1 MVWAIWAALMVA
13 VLTVLAALVFLA
25 VRLLQGWRTFK
36 RFRRHLGKELD
47 KLADAVERT
56 TAAAERASDT
66 RRLDESVG
74 HLRATL
80 AALAI
85 VRDAYGEATGG
96 VRRLYSLK

>member
-25 VRLLQGWRTFK
+25 VRVLQGWRTFK